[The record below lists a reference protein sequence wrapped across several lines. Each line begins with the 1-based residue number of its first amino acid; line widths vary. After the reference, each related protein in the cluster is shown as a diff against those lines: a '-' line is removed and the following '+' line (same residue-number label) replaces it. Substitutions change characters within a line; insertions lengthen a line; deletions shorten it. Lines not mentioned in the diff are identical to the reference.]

1 MHGEANPV
9 IASNYFRQL
18 IVLTC
23 HKPLVPWVAGLR
35 KSGEAQNG
43 IGRFCWIESEIRF

>member
-1 MHGEANPV
+1 MDREANLV

-23 HKPLVPWVAGLR
+23 HKPLVPWLLA
-35 KSGEAQNG
+35 
-43 IGRFCWIESEIRF
+43 